1 MGPWA
6 LWLLA
11 EGHRGGGVL
20 AGGAVGWAQAR
31 AGCLMPD
38 SGGHDGRRVS
48 RHNEKSPKHRPGT
61 GTGTDTDTGQ
71 ERQTAEWL
79 MGGEGGGPSHFRSQ
93 SPQKASARPR
103 HSPVIRRVTA
113 WRNMGTCRSAR
124 YSTALICH
132 PLVRVNLSLQRPSQ
146 WGPDVSKSEER
157 APRVVCTWPGRGSLS
172 VRTYVVRYS
181 MYV

>member
-79 MGGEGGGPSHFRSQ
+79 MGGEGGVAAAAVTAVPTPWSKQLLVPPVASWLVKKDRAHKHPKARGRGRRRRRRVGRRGGGGGGSVTFSQ
-93 SPQKASARPR
+93 SVPSKSQCTTS
-103 HSPVIRRVTA
+103 SFT
-113 WRNMGTCRSAR
+113 
-124 YSTALICH
+124 CH
-132 PLVRVNLSLQRPSQ
+132 PKSHSVAKHGYLS
-146 WGPDVSKSEER
+146 
-157 APRVVCTWPGRGSLS
+157 
-172 VRTYVVRYS
+172 
-181 MYV
+181 